1 MKTTTVKQKVHI
13 VEYYKDNELMKSID
27 LAEVID
33 ERKYWENLK
42 SSFSILKG
50 FVELPNF
57 TIISK
62 CYQGDYDFTISKIIE
77 RITN

>member
-33 ERKYWENLK
+33 ERKYWENL
-42 SSFSILKG
+42 
-50 FVELPNF
+50 
-57 TIISK
+57 IIRALSRLLIK
-62 CYQGDYDFTISKIIE
+62 F
-77 RITN
+77 